1 MRRRAS
7 GYDQAGNPGG
17 VYSMSNPPPGKRFG
31 AFVNGGKA
39 IQWAPANAPISV
51 RQRHAQP
58 PSPSHKMRCAPP
70 GAATLAATA
79 VHS

>member
-51 RQRHAQP
+51 RQRQSSPFALAQNALC
-58 PSPSHKMRCAPP
+58 SARRGDP
-70 GAATLAATA
+70 GRHA